1 MKNLKKKIEEV
12 LRVNK
17 IDFTLNYH
25 HKGHEINIIGAD
37 EINGDLESWIG
48 YEVLNEYLIGRDIL
62 YNFGGTFILQ
72 NNKIMIYLSFE
83 GPYEGEFDPVELQIE
98 SIFSNEII
106 KKDVESVIATKID
119 YSELFV
125 QFGYDESEDF
135 KYLDV
140 SYWNEEGKC
149 IELIEKLNAESILYL
164 KDTLKEYTVSKVP
177 CLNLPPEID
186 QYYYSECE
194 ENRIKYYINT
204 SDMCITWDEIEN

>member
-1 MKNLKKKIEEV
+1 MKNLKKKIEEI
-12 LRVNK
+12 LRINK

-25 HKGHEINIIGAD
+25 HKGHEININGAD
-37 EINGDLESWIG
+37 EINDDLESWIG
-48 YEVLNEYLIGRDIL
+48 YEVLNEYLIGRDIF
-62 YNFGGTFILQ
+62 YNFGGSFILQ

-83 GPYEGEFDPVELQIE
+83 GPYEGEFKPVELPIE

-106 KKDVESVIATKID
+106 KKDVESVISTKID

-125 QFGYDESEDF
+125 HFEYDESEDF

-140 SYWNEEGKC
+140 SYWSEEGKC
-149 IELIEKLNAESILYL
+149 IELIEKLSAESISYL
-164 KDTLKEYTVSKVP
+164 KDTLKEYTVSNVP
-177 CLNLPPEID
+177 CLNLPTEID